1 MNNLLQE
8 FPGLSFI
15 SWEINDHTYSYKNLQ
30 TKVSLVP
37 IKPAENKARLQEM
50 SSFVSTEFD
59 CSLWQNI
66 FLEKAKEEFTKQQQ
80 NVKQK
85 TLKPKQQDQEISTI
99 KNQLIK
105 TKASIVV
112 PQLITKGK
120 QFSTLVTQEFP
131 HYNECIRLS
140 VHCDKEE
147 VDLSHKIPISL
158 IYGHFGTPW
167 HNAIVVDQDECHL
180 FKDVF
185 KKSSF
190 SNKQVVNFDMLTKQN
205 KIISLKYIKNQEHRN
220 ES

>member
-1 MNNLLQE
+1 M
-8 FPGLSFI
+8 
-15 SWEINDHTYSYKNLQ
+15 
-30 TKVSLVP
+30 P

-66 FLEKAKEEFTKQQQ
+66 FLEKAKEEFIKQQQ
-80 NVKQK
+80 NAKQK
-85 TLKPKQQDQEISTI
+85 TLKPKQQDQQINTI
-99 KNQLIK
+99 KNQLIRA
-105 TKASIVV
+105 KASVVV

-120 QFSTLVTQEFP
+120 QFSTLIAQDFP
-131 HYNECIRLS
+131 DYNQCIRLS

-147 VDLSHKIPISL
+147 IDLSHKIPISL

-167 HNAIVVDQDECHL
+167 HNAVVVNQDECHL

-190 SNKQVVNFDMLTKQN
+190 LDKQVVSFDIPTKQN
-205 KIISLKYIKNQEHRN
+205 KIISLQYIKN
-220 ES
+220 